1 VKLADIKVGHKYW
14 IHEGVGAMRTW
25 RECKVLSVWTA
36 DDVAVSFE
44 PDNPDAPSVIVTSR
58 QLREDEAG

>member
-1 VKLADIKVGHKYW
+1 VKLADIKVGHTYW

-25 RECKVLSVWTA
+25 VECEVFRIINANCVGVRYVA
-36 DDVAVSFE
+36 DDS
-44 PDNPDAPSVIVTSR
+44 IGYVTSR